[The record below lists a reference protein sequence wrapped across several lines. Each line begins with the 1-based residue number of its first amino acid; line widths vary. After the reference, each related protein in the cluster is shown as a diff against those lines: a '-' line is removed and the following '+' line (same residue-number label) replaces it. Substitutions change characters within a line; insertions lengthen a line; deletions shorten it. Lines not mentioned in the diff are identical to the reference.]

1 MVRMRHLFMTL
12 GFGLI
17 PALLTLPG
25 CGASGES
32 ALGTDSVATRVDTA
46 RARNDGPPL
55 WILKDADS
63 TVYFYGTV
71 HLLPDDLSWQKDD
84 MREAFQASGTIF
96 FEVDTSEAAQ
106 VDATLATTNLGLRD
120 DGTRLTDSL
129 DNYQRNLLE
138 AATHNGNLKIAT
150 LDAMQP
156 WLASE
161 FLTFAA
167 AQNAGLSADL
177 SADSALKSRAVRQ
190 GKNVIYLETTEA
202 QLRASADLSTDIQ
215 LNILTETLE
224 GFNQLGDDMTI
235 VAEQWSV
242 GGTDYLTQEL
252 VIPMKSRAPELYTS
266 LLKDRNEKWAEEIS
280 DFMDGSGTA
289 FVAVGVSHLL
299 GEDSLLA
306 QLHEQG
312 FKIKRHFAFQGENVI
327 NTVDTSIRVE

>member
-1 MVRMRHLFMTL
+1 MIRMRHLFMTAI
-12 GFGLI
+12 FAMI
-17 PALLTLPG
+17 PAMGSISG
-25 CGASGES
+25 CSPSGES
-32 ALGTDSVATRVDTA
+32 LVGTDSVAKRVDDA
-46 RARNDGPPL
+46 RARNDGPPI
-55 WILKDADS
+55 WVLKDADS

-71 HLLPDDLSWQKDD
+71 HLLPDDLSWQKED

-96 FEVDTSEAAQ
+96 FEVDTSDAAQ
-106 VDATLATTNLGLRD
+106 IDATVATTNLGLRD
-120 DGTRLTDSL
+120 DGSRLTDSL
-129 DNYQRNLLE
+129 DNFQRNLLE
-138 AATHNGNLKIAT
+138 AATHNGNLKVAT

-177 SADSALKSRAVRQ
+177 SADSALKSRATRQ
-190 GKNVIYLETTEA
+190 GKNVIYLETIEA
-202 QLRASADLSTDIQ
+202 QLSASADLPLDIQ

-224 GFNQLGDDMTI
+224 NFNDMGEDMTTI
-235 VAEQWSV
+235 AEQWSV

-252 VIPMKSRAPELYTS
+252 VRPMKSRAPELYNA
-266 LLKDRNEKWAEEIS
+266 LLKDRNAKWAEQIS

-299 GEDSLLA
+299 GDDSLLA

-312 FKIKRHFAFQGENVI
+312 FKSKRHYAFQGENVI
-327 NTVDTSIRVE
+327 GTVDTSIRVE